1 MSVVIQGMEMPK
13 TCCQCD
19 LKIYDPELRWDENG
33 IEQIGA
39 WICKRTREII
49 WNTQRGENC
58 PLVTLPEGH
67 GRLIDGDAL
76 QAKFDLM
83 ENALAEHGRP
93 YSFAF
98 KDGGEMCAEWWTVQ
112 DALAR
117 EPTIVPA
124 EGGTD
129 DG

>member
-1 MSVVIQGMEMPK
+1 MADILIRGMEMPK
-13 TCCQCD
+13 DRSLWLLIRPDGTVF
-19 LKIYDPELRWDENG
+19 KIKDNDKLGLPKE
-33 IEQIGA
+33 GA
-39 WICKRTREII
+39 AIF
-49 WNTQRGENC
+49 
-58 PLVTLPEGH
+58 LPEGH
-67 GRLIDGDAL
+67 GRLIDADAL
-76 QAKFDLM
+76 QAKFELM

-112 DALAR
+112 DALSR

-124 EGGTD
+124 EGGGE